1 LPARE
6 PESKSDVDIYTIIF
20 LALAVFIFLRLR
32 NVLGQRTGS
41 ERPPYDRT
49 ARNVVQ
55 GAPDSSNVVPIPG
68 TVIDQAPLAPTAD
81 VTPATDRWKGLA
93 ESGTPLAQGLD
104 AIAALD
110 SSFDPRHFISGARSA
125 YEMIVLAFANGDRRA
140 LKDLLSSE
148 VYDSFE
154 AVIKDREKREQ
165 RTETR
170 FVSIDKAELVGAE
183 ARDRSAQLT
192 VRFVSQMISVTRDKA
207 GTIVDGNPDK
217 VTDITDVWTF
227 ARDATSRDPNWK
239 LVGTGSA
246 H

>member
-1 LPARE
+1 MP
-6 PESKSDVDIYTIIF
+6 DIYTIIF

-32 NVLGQRTGS
+32 NVLGQRTGN
-41 ERPPYDRT
+41 ERPPYDRA

-55 GAPDSSNVVPIPG
+55 GAQDNNVVPMPG
-68 TVIDQAPLAPTAD
+68 PVIDQPPPAPAAD
-81 VTPATDRWKGLA
+81 VAPPDRWKGLT
-93 ESGTPLAQGLD
+93 EPGTALAQGLD
-104 AIAALD
+104 AIVVQD
-110 SSFDPRHFISGARSA
+110 SSFDPRHFLSGARSA

-148 VYDSFE
+148 VYDSFDS
-154 AVIKDREKREQ
+154 VIRDREKHEQ
-165 RTETR
+165 KTETR

-183 ARDRSAQLT
+183 ARDRAAQLT

-217 VTDITDVWTF
+217 VADITDVWTF
-227 ARDATSRDPNWK
+227 ARDTTSRDPNWK

>member
-1 LPARE
+1 MPAQTR
-6 PESKSDVDIYTIIF
+6 KQSDVDIYTIIF

-32 NVLGQRTGS
+32 NVLGQRTGN
-41 ERPPYDRT
+41 ERPPYDRA
-49 ARNVVQ
+49 ARNVVHGTQ
-55 GAPDSSNVVPIPG
+55 DNNVVPIPG

-81 VTPATDRWKGLA
+81 IAAPSDRWKGIA
-93 ESGTPLAQGLD
+93 EPGTTLAQGLD
-104 AIAALD
+104 AIAAQD
-110 SSFDPRHFISGARSA
+110 SSFDPRHFLSGARSA

-140 LKDLLSSE
+140 LKDLLSSD

-154 AVIKDREKREQ
+154 AVIRDREKHEQ
-165 RTETR
+165 KTETR

-183 ARDRSAQLT
+183 GRDKSAQLT

-207 GTIVDGNPDK
+207 GTIVEGNPDK

-227 ARDATSRDPNWK
+227 ARDTTSRDPNWK
-239 LVGTGSA
+239 LGGTGSA